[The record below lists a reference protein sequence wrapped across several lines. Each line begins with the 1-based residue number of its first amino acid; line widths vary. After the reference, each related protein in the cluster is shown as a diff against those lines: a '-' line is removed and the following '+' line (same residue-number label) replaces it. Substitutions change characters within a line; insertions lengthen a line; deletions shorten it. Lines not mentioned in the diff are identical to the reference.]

1 MSVSIFGTLT
11 VAWVPDGSGPEFVP
25 SAQSLTV
32 VVPPQILA
40 GGNAPSTAQV
50 STGCTLVATLG
61 ALQLNTSTNNG
72 IIDGWAAGN
81 P

>member
-11 VAWVPDGSGPEFVP
+11 IGWVPDGSAGEFVP

-32 VVPPQILA
+32 VVAPQILA
-40 GGNAPSTAQV
+40 GGNSPTTSQV
-50 STGCTLVATLG
+50 STGCTLVATL
-61 ALQLNTSTNNG
+61 AAAQFNTTTNSA
-72 IIDGWAAGN
+72 IIDGWASGN